1 VKILFI
7 GPLPEPVTGHS
18 LACKVFLDAL
28 RRDHDV
34 QVVNL
39 SKDSFGEGVSSAGR
53 VIEVLGVLRDVW
65 RKKKDQDSIYL
76 TISQSLAGN
85 IKDLCIYAICFGNLS
100 KMFIHLHGGSIKRLL
115 WDRYPV
121 LWRLN
126 RLFLRRLGGAVI
138 SGRSHL
144 EIFDGLIAGD
154 KVHIVPNFAEDHLF
168 RSEREIGDK
177 FASTRPL
184 RVLFIS
190 HFIEKKGFNELAEA
204 YTLLSGSLQES
215 IHIDFAGKFESKTA
229 EQAFVKKIAGLEH
242 VRYHGLVDEA
252 EKKRL
257 FAEAHVFCLPTS
269 FLEGQPISILEAYAA
284 GCVVLTTGQRGI
296 LDVFEPGVNG
306 FEIKERSAP
315 ATAAALETVM
325 ANADGLCGIA
335 LRNRA
340 IAGER
345 YRASTYGSALRRV
358 VEARV
363 SSSLAGVAP

>member
-1 VKILFI
+1 MKILFI

-28 RRDHDV
+28 RPDHEV

-53 VIEVLGVLRDVW
+53 VIEVFGVLRNVW
-65 RKKKDQDSIYL
+65 RKKCGQDAIYL
-76 TISQSLAGN
+76 TISESLAGN
-85 IKDLCIYAICFGNLS
+85 IKDLCIYAICFGSLS

-115 WDRYPV
+115 WDQHRV

-126 RLFLRRLGGAVI
+126 RIFLRRLGGAII

-144 EIFDGLIAGD
+144 EIFDGLIAD
-154 KVHIVPNFAEDHLF
+154 AKVHIVPNFAEDYLF
-168 RSEREIGDK
+168 RSEHEIRAK

-190 HFIEKKGFNELAEA
+190 NFIEKKGFNELAEA
-204 YTLLSGSLQES
+204 YTRLSRPLQES
-215 IHIDFAGKFESKTA
+215 IRIDFAGKFESKAA
-229 EQAFVKKIAGLEH
+229 EQTFVEKIAGREH
-242 VRYHGLVDEA
+242 IRYHGLVNEA

-257 FAEAHVFCLPTS
+257 FSEAHVFGLPTS

-340 IAGER
+340 SAGER
-345 YRASTYGSALRRV
+345 HRTSTYGAALRRV
-358 VEARV
+358 IEARV
-363 SSSLAGVAP
+363 SNSLASVTP